1 MVVTS
6 YDPLRIYVYREG
18 LVRFA
23 TEKYSKD
30 HNGSV
35 YSHLTNYSINKKNE
49 NYHAGEDGQADDTG
63 FKWSFSAFQQHF
75 KELGID
81 VNLMW
86 SKIYDVI
93 IKSLLSIEEV
103 TKNEIK
109 KSNIGRGNCYELF
122 GYDILLD
129 NYLNPWLLEIN
140 LSPSLAFESPLDLK
154 IKGNLIKDT
163 FNLVGLVKPEC
174 R

>member
-1 MVVTS
+1 
-6 YDPLRIYVYREG
+6 
-18 LVRFA
+18 
-23 TEKYSKD
+23 
-30 HNGSV
+30 
-35 YSHLTNYSINKKNE
+35 
-49 NYHAGEDGQADDTG
+49 
-63 FKWSFSAFQQHF
+63 
-75 KELGID
+75 
-81 VNLMW
+81 MW
-86 SKIYDVI
+86 SKIYDVL

-163 FNLVGLVKPEC
+163 FNLVGLVKPEY
-174 R
+174 RNFYQS